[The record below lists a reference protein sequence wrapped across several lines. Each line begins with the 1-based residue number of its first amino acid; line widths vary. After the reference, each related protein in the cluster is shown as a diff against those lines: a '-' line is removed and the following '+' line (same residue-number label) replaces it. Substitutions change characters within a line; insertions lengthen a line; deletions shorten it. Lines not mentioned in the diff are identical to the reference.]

1 MPRTKEQ
8 SRIYMR
14 KRYRAKQAKVGKRI
28 RSYVKSHVSYREDAE
43 PSLVPIYAPIYTS
56 ITAFLMG
63 DPPIGRS
70 ALDRRHQ

>member
-14 KRYRAKQAKVGKRI
+14 KRYRAKQAAAGLAV
-28 RSYVKSHVSYREDAE
+28 REHARE
-43 PSLVPIYAPIYTS
+43 RPPSDPIEVPDIASQARDS
-56 ITAFLMG
+56 ITALVMG

>member
-1 MPRTKEQ
+1 MPRSKEQ

-14 KRYRAKQAKVGKRI
+14 KRYRDQQAAAGRTVRD
-28 RSYVKSHVSYREDAE
+28 RVRERPALDPAE
-43 PSLVPIYAPIYTS
+43 IPELARQVYAS
-56 ITAFLMG
+56 VTALLMG